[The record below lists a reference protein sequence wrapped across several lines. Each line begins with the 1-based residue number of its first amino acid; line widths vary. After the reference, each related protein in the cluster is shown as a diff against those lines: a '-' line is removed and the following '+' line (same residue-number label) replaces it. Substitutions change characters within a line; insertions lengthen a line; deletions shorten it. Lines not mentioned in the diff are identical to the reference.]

1 MSRAA
6 QLLWAEQVQFFETMK
21 REEDQELWDLL
32 GRAEAP
38 ALSPFFARNVVRQ
51 VRQEPDW
58 RENMRRWLSLRRLIP
73 AAAVALAIFATTLSV
88 RVPSASDENVPDT
101 VARLDPQ
108 DYEVVADLDVLIA
121 MEEDGLW
128 DDDTPTL

>member
-1 MSRAA
+1 
-6 QLLWAEQVQFFETMK
+6 MK

-58 RENMRRWLSLRRLIP
+58 RENMRRWLSPRRLIP
-73 AAAVALAIFATTLSV
+73 AAAVALAVVATTLSV
-88 RVPSASDENVPDT
+88 RVPSASDENVPDS